1 MKIVQLVPA
10 MDQGGVER
18 GIVEM
23 NRVLVAAGHDNL
35 VVSVGGRL
43 NERIIADGG
52 RVAEIDI
59 KSKNPFTAFSRAK
72 KLRKLLEVERPDVV
86 VAHSRV
92 PAWLFVIANRKLKL
106 KWITFAHGANS
117 VSAYSKVMT
126 YGDVTVTPSQYI
138 AYYLIKH

>member
-23 NRVLVAAGHDNL
+23 NRVLTTAGHDNL

-43 NERIIADGG
+43 NGRIVADGG
-52 RVAEIDI
+52 RIAEIDI

-72 KLRKLLEVERPDVV
+72 KLRRLLESELPDVV

-92 PAWLFVIANRKLKL
+92 PAWLFVIANRRLKL
-106 KWITFAHGANS
+106 KWITFAHGG
-117 VSAYSKVMT
+117 VFKGYDVRRC
-126 YGDVTVTPSQYI
+126 YGNAEPIYCRLSR
-138 AYYLIKH
+138 

>member
-18 GIVEM
+18 GVVEI
-23 NRVLVAAGHDNL
+23 NRVLIAAGHDNL

-52 RVAEIDI
+52 RVANIDI
-59 KSKNPFTAFSRAK
+59 KSKNPLTAFSRAK

-92 PAWLFVIANRKLKL
+92 PA
-106 KWITFAHGANS
+106 
-117 VSAYSKVMT
+117 
-126 YGDVTVTPSQYI
+126 TPISSC
-138 AYYLIKH
+138 ALRTTH